1 MEIYPFDLLPASTE
15 RWRLTAT
22 AINGGVAVSAPPRL
36 ARTDGGGFWMCWM
49 SDIALDS
56 AAQLREARRLE
67 AILDSGAT
75 EIEVPCFEHAT
86 RKAPA
91 GVVQAM
97 TVRLAAGLR
106 ATTLHVQHQDGFP
119 FAGGERFSI
128 RHPTKGL
135 RLYTVARIDGTSAGA
150 GGLNQTIQI
159 RPPLRQAASANSAV
173 EINKPGCKMRLA
185 NPDDFAG
192 ALDALHTSV
201 ANAIWAEVP

>member
-1 MEIYPFDLLPASTE
+1 MEVYPFDLLPPATE

-22 AINGGVAVSAPPRL
+22 AINGGVPVNAPPRV

-49 SDIALDS
+49 SDIALDD
-56 AAQLREARRLE
+56 AAQIKEARRLE
-67 AILDSGAT
+67 AILDGGAT

-91 GVVQAM
+91 EVEQAM
-97 TVRLAAGLR
+97 TVRLGAGLR
-106 ATTLHVQHQDGFP
+106 ATTLHVQHQDGYP
-119 FAGGERFSI
+119 FEGGERFSI
-128 RHPTKGL
+128 RHPGKGL
-135 RLYTVARIDGTSAGA
+135 RLYTVARIDGTLEGV

-159 RPPLRQAASANSAV
+159 RPPLREGAGSNSAV
-173 EINKPGCKMRLA
+173 EINNPGCKMRLA

-201 ANAIWAEVP
+201 ANAIWVEVP